1 MSDWTQD
8 EVVDTLSEIMEKA
21 RVDLEFRQLCIE
33 DPVKAVKA
41 ISGKEIPEGKTIVFI
56 ENKGTHQ
63 TFILP
68 NLIKDDLK
76 EDKNPDELPWY
87 CPEVRITMKCK

>member
-21 RVDLEFRQLCIE
+21 RVDLEFRKLCIE
-33 DPVKAVKA
+33 DPVKAVKI
-41 ISGKEIPEGKTIVFI
+41 ISGKEITEGKTIVFI

-68 NLIKDDLK
+68 NLIQDDLQ
-76 EDKNPDELPWY
+76 EGKNPNELPWY
-87 CPEVRITMKCK
+87 CPEVRVAMKCK